1 MREPTRQCG
10 VENCPKGGTHK
21 EPYLATACRLYDQF
35 YNHGKRK
42 LTNAFA
48 AVGETPHRAIEITG
62 TSKGWIQLAKELKI
76 RCYRRMSRTELE
88 EAVACVKEGRQD
100 RLGEIEQV
108 ARERGR
114 AAWEA
119 WRAGRANGGA

>member
-35 YNHGKRK
+35 YNHGTRK
-42 LTNAFA
+42 LVSTFV
-48 AVGETPHRAIEITG
+48 AVGKAPPRAVEIME

-76 RCYRRMSRTELE
+76 RCYRRMTRPELE
-88 EAVACVKEGRQD
+88 EAITCVKEGTQD
-100 RLGEIEQV
+100 RLKEIEQA

-119 WRAGRANGGA
+119 WRSKKG